1 MAKCKL
7 CGAPV
12 MMAIL
17 PSGEEIPVNLE
28 PVTFWRNPKA
38 KMKVVSLKG
47 KVENCDLKG
56 DPAKATGIG
65 YIQHALTCPNADQHR
80 KG

>member
-1 MAKCKL
+1 MPKCKL
-7 CGAPV
+7 CGKPV

-28 PVTFWRNPKA
+28 PVTFWRNPKS

-47 KVENCDLKG
+47 KVENCDLEG
-56 DPAKATGIG
+56 NPAKATGIG
-65 YIQHALTCPNADQHR
+65 YVQHAMTCQAADEN
-80 KG
+80 G